1 MNQIFTWIEA
11 LFPSFLM
18 ALTDQLGCVFF
29 LSSSSLK
36 RPSAGS
42 HSHLPR
48 NQKSSSKAPIHGSF
62 SLQNCQ
68 GSLLL
73 ILSVFLAVPFQR
85 GGYWDPG
92 TYGTV
97 AVKMVFFF
105 AFIWLWTQDNILVCL
120 YEMMVYF
127 LISDCL
133 RSLSAFISQSL
144 LHYDLFLEGSLAKLI
159 GANLTEAAVLLL
171 TVWIIRQFMEKS
183 GRPVLRPGHIPVLAI
198 SLLPYL
204 FIRGITIWLPVANE
218 ELTAE
223 IPIMMLIT
231 LLGGLL
237 LLIGNVTAVSSERHT
252 AELHQLEQ
260 MLFVQ
265 HAQYSQSKE
274 VADRVNRQYHDLKN
288 TLLYIQNCTD
298 QEQIRQELGK
308 MLTQIRPYETEL
320 NTGNQ
325 AVDVILNQKLALC
338 QENHICCV
346 PYIDGSLLDFMDP
359 LDICTILGNALDNA
373 IEACMKIADE
383 QKRQIRIRISLK
395 NQMLSLHVE
404 NSCEAL
410 PKEKDGQL
418 LTDKPDASAH
428 GFGIRSIRHTA
439 EKYGGQLSYRVTE
452 GQFVL
457 DLLLPVSDAKAT
469 AV

>member
-1 MNQIFTWIEA
+1 MNQIFTWIKV

-29 LSSSSLK
+29 L
-36 RPSAGS
+36 
-42 HSHLPR
+42 
-48 NQKSSSKAPIHGSF
+48 KSSSRNRPSSVSPFHRPRKQNPSLKAPAHGF
-62 SLQNCQ
+62 FALQNWKD
-68 GSLLL
+68 SLFL
-73 ILSVFLAVPFQR
+73 IFSVFLAVPFQR
-85 GGYWDPG
+85 GSYWDPG
-92 TYGTV
+92 TYAVV
-97 AVKMVFFF
+97 AIKLCFYFL
-105 AFIWLWTQDNILVCL
+105 FIWLWTQNRVLVCI
-120 YEMMVYF
+120 YEAMVYF

-133 RSLSAFISQSL
+133 RTLSGFFSQN
-144 LHYDLFLEGSLAKLI
+144 LFHNDVFLVGSPGPLI
-159 GANLTEAAVLLL
+159 VANLVETTFLFL
-171 TVWIIRQFMEKS
+171 TVWLVRQFMEKS
-183 GRPVLRPGHIPVLAI
+183 GRPVLRPGHIPVLAV

-223 IPIMMLIT
+223 TPVMMLIT
-231 LLGGLL
+231 LLAGLL

-308 MLTQIRPYETEL
+308 MLEQIRPYETEL

-338 QENHICCV
+338 QENHIRCV

-373 IEACMKIADE
+373 IEACLKIADE

-404 NSCEAL
+404 NSCESL
-410 PKEKDGQL
+410 PTEKDGQL

>member
-29 LSSSSLK
+29 LSSSSLN
-36 RPSAGS
+36 RPAVSPFHPS
-42 HSHLPR
+42 VKQKP
-48 NQKSSSKAPIHGSF
+48 NQKAPAHRSF
-62 SLQNCQ
+62 SLQNCR
-68 GSLLL
+68 GSLFL
-73 ILSVFLAVPFQR
+73 IFSVFLAVPFQR

-97 AVKMVFFF
+97 AVKMVFFL
-105 AFIWLWTQDNILVCL
+105 AFIWLWTQDYILVCL

-133 RSLSAFISQSL
+133 RALSAFISQSL
-144 LHYDLFLEGSLAKLI
+144 LHYDLFLEGSLVKLI
-159 GANLTEAAVLLL
+159 GANMAEAAVLFL
-171 TVWIIRQFMEKS
+171 TVWIVRQFMEKS
-183 GRPVLRPGHIPVLAI
+183 GRPVLCPGHIPVLAV

-298 QEQIRQELGK
+298 QEQIRQALGK
-308 MLTQIRPYETEL
+308 MLAQIRPYETEL

-325 AVDVILNQKLALC
+325 AVNVILNQKLALC
-338 QENHICCV
+338 QENHIRCV

-373 IEACMKIADE
+373 IEACLKIADE

-410 PKEKDGQL
+410 PKEQDGQL

-428 GFGIRSIRHTA
+428 GFGMRSIRHTA
-439 EKYGGQLSYRVTE
+439 EKYGGQLSYRVTD

-457 DLLLPVSDAKAT
+457 DLLLPVSDIKT
-469 AV
+469 AAG